1 MKLKKIDHLTLGFII
16 TTAILISLGGHTTD
30 RIGMAMLVRVIC
42 IAFAAILIYW
52 ESKTNNRIVS
62 LLREAYPLIFSGY
75 FYQETASYNKLFF
88 KSLDPFFSNLEIS
101 IFGCQPSLEFSNI
114 MPMHWFSEIMYL
126 GYFSFYLLIAGFC
139 IALYYEHS
147 THISKCIFSVT
158 CSFFIFYLIFAIF
171 PTSGPQYYFQDS
183 YTKVPAGYLF
193 SNIVRFIQSSA
204 EQPTG
209 AFPSSHVGISLVII
223 ALSAKYA
230 FNYFKLICPIVFILI
245 LSTVYIKAHYL
256 VDVIGAFLIFPL
268 ILGTSN
274 LLYRYFPQSKK
285 LN

>member
-1 MKLKKIDHLTLGFII
+1 MKLKKIDHLTIGFII
-16 TTAILISLGGHTTD
+16 TSAILISFGESTVD
-30 RIGMAMLVRVIC
+30 RIGIAMLVRVIC
-42 IAFAAILIYW
+42 IAFAALLIYW
-52 ESKTNNRIVS
+52 NSKTTNRFVS

-88 KSLDPFFSNLEIS
+88 KSLDPYFANLES
-101 IFGCQPSLEFSNI
+101 TIFGCQPSLDFSNI
-114 MPMHWFSEIMYL
+114 MPMHWFSELMYF
-126 GYFSFYLLIAGFC
+126 GYFSYYLLIIGFC

-147 THISKCIFSVT
+147 AHISKCIFLVT

-171 PTSGPQYYFQDS
+171 PTCGPQYYFQSSD
-183 YTKVPAGYLF
+183 TKVPAGYLF
-193 SNIVRFIQSSA
+193 SSIVRFIQSSA

-209 AFPSSHVGISLVII
+209 AFPSSHVGISLIII

-230 FNYFKLICPIVFILI
+230 VKYFRLICPVVIILI
-245 LSTVYIKAHYL
+245 FSTVYIKAHYL
-256 VDVIGAFLIFPL
+256 VDVIGAFLTFPL

-274 LLYRYFPQSKK
+274 LLYRYLPQGKK